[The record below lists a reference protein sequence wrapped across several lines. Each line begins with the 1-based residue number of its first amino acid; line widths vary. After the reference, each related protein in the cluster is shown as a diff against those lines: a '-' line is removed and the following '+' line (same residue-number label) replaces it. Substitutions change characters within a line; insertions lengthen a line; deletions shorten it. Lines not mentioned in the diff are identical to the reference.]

1 MKPSTPFT
9 VRAAAN
15 GLQAWEIIEDLS
27 NHVDLVLTEVFLP
40 GLCGVT
46 LLSKIMS
53 HKACKNIPV
62 IMMSSN
68 DSIGTAFKCLTK
80 GAVDFLV
87 KPIRKNELKNLWQLI
102 VSGGLSSGGGHVT
115 FPYRLEEEF
124 LHKMC
129 NGCGGSCSPPDNSS
143 EARKESSTYNMISS
157 SNAAP
162 LKQGSN
168 GSSNNNEMCTTT
180 RNVFTKPKSNKEE
193 TAFNYIRTT
202 AVLHPK
208 QIRTSTNQQIVHEKV
223 QHHHHHHHHHHLHVH
238 DMSQQLQS
246 PDPDDLPPNMA
257 APASQCWSSNA
268 FIEPFEETSSR
279 LGVGDANGNRS
290 SRGVVQMCFS
300 QREAALKKFREK
312 RKERNFVKKVRYQ
325 SRKIL
330 AEQRPRVRG
339 QFVRQT
345 VHEKNKEVQLL
356 LNMNKS
362 SVSSKGNQIKAVNKN
377 AAGNN
382 SQVKHKIWGMKI
394 SEASIPVGFKSTF
407 CQNRSHTTYGHE
419 KAPQVSRIPCFT

>member
-68 DSIGTAFKCLTK
+68 DSI
-80 GAVDFLV
+80 
-87 KPIRKNELKNLWQLI
+87 
-102 VSGGLSSGGGHVT
+102 
-115 FPYRLEEEF
+115 EF

-180 RNVFTKPKSNKEE
+180 RKNSINNVTASSNAAALKPGSAACSNKNTMGSTMNVFTKPKSNKEE

-268 FIEPFEETSSR
+268 FIEPFEGALPEQENTCRAEAACPWTICKTDRARKEQGGESETTSS
-279 LGVGDANGNRS
+279 AIS
-290 SRGVVQMCFS
+290 SGSAIEIIS
-300 QREAALKKFREK
+300 QL
-312 RKERNFVKKVRYQ
+312 
-325 SRKIL
+325 
-330 AEQRPRVRG
+330 
-339 QFVRQT
+339 
-345 VHEKNKEVQLL
+345 VQLL